1 MASVNRT
8 TVVGRL
14 GNDVEVKKSQAGNSY
29 AYFSVATDDVIGKN
43 KTDGKWETETTWHD
57 CKVLSGPLADYLG
70 QYGKKGSTVYV
81 EGRAEHK
88 RDKSKEGVTYHNII
102 VSQAIVMG
110 AKNGTSTASTS
121 KEADVAAQADRAA
134 QRAGATVAE
143 PSPAPSQEVSGTGN
157 VVPVDDDLPF

>member
-14 GNDVEVKKSQAGNSY
+14 GSDVEVKKSQAGNSY
-29 AYFSVATDDVIGKN
+29 TYFSVATDDVTGKN

-57 CKVLSGPLADYLG
+57 CKVFGHLADYLG
-70 QYGKKGSTVYV
+70 QYAKKGSTVYV

-88 RDKSKEGVTYHNII
+88 RDKDKEGVTYHNII

-110 AKNGTSTASTS
+110 AKNGTSTPAA
-121 KEADVAAQADRAA
+121 KESDVAAQADRAA
-134 QRAGATVAE
+134 QRAGTTVAE
-143 PSPAPSQEVSGTGN
+143 PSPAPSQEVAGTPN
-157 VVPVDDDLPF
+157 VVTVDDDLPF